1 MKAVSRLL
9 LLAGAGGIVVATL
22 LPWVTVAGISLQ
34 LDLGLIGAE
43 VSPGGRTVSGTE
55 TSLWPVLAVVA
66 AVVTILTAL
75 RIARRILLALGLLT
89 MVGGGGLVYYTQHV
103 IDIESSKHGA
113 LAQAL
118 AHAVLTSSTD
128 AGPPLLL
135 ASGAAIALGA
145 LAA

>member
-1 MKAVSRLL
+1 MKALSRLL
-9 LLAGAGGIVVATL
+9 LLGGAAGVVVATL
-22 LPWVTVAGISLQ
+22 LPWVTVTGIPLR
-34 LDLGLIGAE
+34 LDLGVIGAE

-55 TSLWPVLAVVA
+55 TSLWPVLVVVA
-66 AVVTILTAL
+66 AVVAL
-75 RIARRILLALGLLT
+75 LAVLRLARHVLLALGVLITL
-89 MVGGGGLVYYTQHV
+89 GGAGLVYYAQHV

-128 AGPPLLL
+128 AGPPVLL

>member
-22 LPWVTVAGISLQ
+22 LPWVTVAGIPLA

-66 AVVTILTAL
+66 AIVAILTAL

>member
-22 LPWVTVAGISLQ
+22 LPWVTVAGIPLA

-66 AVVTILTAL
+66 AILTAL